1 MMVSNISWRDYALID
16 FNFQTYGLATAC
28 DLSSS
33 YILCDLSGS
42 YTPDLLKSWHS
53 WLAFKI
59 LVLQDLCNLVQPQ
72 KDKKLQVPQAMSKFS
87 QVAALKLLH
96 GLLRSLCGICI
107 IQSPIIYYLKMAWE
121 PETLSVCWCRCHR
134 CHWQQWP
141 FLICVLLSSIKR
153 ILWWQYYSIS
163 ALDQL
168 ATHKPRASCRRSA
181 QSLDL
186 CLVNLSTTK
195 KGSKRPKRAE
205 RFFTVLLMS

>member
-1 MMVSNISWRDYALID
+1 MCTYITFTWWELK
-16 FNFQTYGLATAC
+16 FWWLHFQNAK
-28 DLSSS
+28 
-33 YILCDLSGS
+33 
-42 YTPDLLKSWHS
+42 LKCEIKCNGMCQLHQCLWKT
-53 WLAFKI
+53 LFGTCTC
-59 LVLQDLCNLVQPQ
+59 LCNLVQPQ

-87 QVAALKLLH
+87 QVAALKSLH

-107 IQSPIIYYLKMAWE
+107 IQSPIIYYLKIPWE